1 MFNFRNVSL
10 RWREKFEKHNKLFS
24 FSHRLWWMQ
33 EKAIFWLVRI
43 LALRQAQ
50 PITEERTFCGCPGQ
64 RHLCTSEGRSSE
76 NWRNIKKDQ
85 RDVLP
90 LKLLRRKLP
99 GDRFFESTSKID
111 NGATSRL
118 GLWQW
123 LLIVERKWAS
133 AVGLVLLSA
142 VHHLLHAQWQTSPG
156 IGGQKWSLWV
166 FGWRC
171 R

>member
-1 MFNFRNVSL
+1 MIWLIHCRGILPDVVSWWSIDPSQAGTLRRPHYLRHNRLSFINNRLFIISESWSWRCSTLENVSL

-90 LKLLRRKLP
+90 LMLLRRKLP
-99 GDRFFESTSKID
+99 VDRFS
-111 NGATSRL
+111 N
-118 GLWQW
+118 Q
-123 LLIVERKWAS
+123 
-133 AVGLVLLSA
+133 
-142 VHHLLHAQWQTSPG
+142 P
-156 IGGQKWSLWV
+156 
-166 FGWRC
+166 
-171 R
+171 